1 MRSTKHEET
10 PEAQIEM
17 LLSGLAVGALWEPS
31 GNGLTYMKIGEREVE
46 LMVQQQNSQAAQSRI
61 GYTDG

>member
-17 LLSGLAVGALWEPS
+17 LLSSLAVGALWEPS
-31 GNGLTYMKIGEREVE
+31 GNGLEKEK
-46 LMVQQQNSQAAQSRI
+46 LN
-61 GYTDG
+61 